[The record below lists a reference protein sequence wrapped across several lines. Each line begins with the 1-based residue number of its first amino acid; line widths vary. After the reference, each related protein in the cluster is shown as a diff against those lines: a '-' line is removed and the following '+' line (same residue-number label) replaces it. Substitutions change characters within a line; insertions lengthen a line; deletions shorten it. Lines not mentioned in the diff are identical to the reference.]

1 MTRIVITYAV
11 KKCQSFRTGNNKKH
25 IFNILYQVYIKE
37 ARFTKDKNILELEH
51 TKVCD
56 IRTALLHSK
65 VDTKVVGKMLV
76 FAKINVKQKQI
87 LKREPTAEAFVASYH
102 YRITF
107 ILLSGMCI
115 LVTATE
121 WIGGKSIH

>member
-1 MTRIVITYAV
+1 ML
-11 KKCQSFRTGNNKKH
+11 H
-25 IFNILYQVYIKE
+25 E
-37 ARFTKDKNILELEH
+37 HH
-51 TKVCD
+51 TKE
-56 IRTALLHSK
+56 
-65 VDTKVVGKMLV
+65 VGKMLV

-121 WIGGKSIH
+121 WIGGKSTN